1 MSENHSQN
9 CVICNN
15 KLQGPP
21 FKPPDLTPLRKV
33 RVQEAAPFAVHRGG
47 LYWTTICM
55 MREWGDQMLYVSL
68 YLCCNKSGTLGSLF
82 WLDREKMTAL
92 GYKKN
97 LTRRLSNLA
106 HYLSPPATNNQWTL
120 FSLSILFLLL
130 DLLRSSWVNI
140 SLKALVLYNAGY
152 ICKAMSKMARLLITP
167 GKC

>member
-9 CVICNN
+9 CVICN
-15 KLQGPP
+15 KLQGPL

-47 LYWTTICM
+47 LYQTTICM

-68 YLCCNKSGTLGSLF
+68 YLCCNKSGTLGSPF
-82 WLDREKMTAL
+82 WLDRENMTAL
-92 GYKKN
+92 GYKKKI
-97 LTRRLSNLA
+97 LTRRSSNFV
-106 HYLSPPATNNQWTL
+106 HYLSPPAANNQWTL

-130 DLLRSSWVNI
+130 DLLRSSCVNI
-140 SLKALVLYNAGY
+140 SLKVLVLHNAGCIY
-152 ICKAMSKMARLLITP
+152 EAMSKMARLLITP